1 MKKKLKSFFT
11 LCSLLAISIE
21 ITFRYERYVL
31 KGEREREEGRK
42 WEETQEK
49 NFNGFFLLVLL
60 LLSLFIPSCFAHP
73 QNIF

>member
-1 MKKKLKSFFT
+1 
-11 LCSLLAISIE
+11 LAISIE

-31 KGEREREEGRK
+31 KGERKEGRK

-49 NFNGFFLLVLL
+49 IFNGFFLLVLL

-73 QNIF
+73 RDIF